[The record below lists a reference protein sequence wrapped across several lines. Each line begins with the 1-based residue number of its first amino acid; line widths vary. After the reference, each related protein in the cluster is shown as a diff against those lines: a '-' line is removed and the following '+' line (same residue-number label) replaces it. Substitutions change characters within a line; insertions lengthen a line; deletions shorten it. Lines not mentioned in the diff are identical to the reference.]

1 MRSWPICP
9 SSSPQKLSC
18 SSTSRPPRRSAS
30 NCRRHCLR
38 ALMILSNDVWT
49 GRALQAESDDLEV
62 IGLALLYPA
71 LERNVCVPG
80 HHGYPRAS
88 DLILGKAQ
96 RGRSCHQIT
105 DATARPFLHLS
116 SFQLADLGGKAN
128 YCYRDQLQTWGGG
141 HPLSGCGLRYA
152 RLIAAL
158 LCQHG
163 PSDPRQLVGE
173 GSGQNVRMQ
182 ALSGANEPES
192 EAVLRPVRRP
202 QQNDPGCLHEECSQV
217 TVAALGDA
225 PEDGSISGRHLLR
238 DEAEP
243 S

>member
-1 MRSWPICP
+1 MERLCSWPPWISARIRSHSRKGPERPVVPPDHGCDGETVSP
-9 SSSPQKLSC
+9 SLFIPAR
-18 SSTSRPPRRSAS
+18 RP
-30 NCRRHCLR
+30 
-38 ALMILSNDVWT
+38 
-49 GRALQAESDDLEV
+49 
-62 IGLALLYPA
+62 
-71 LERNVCVPG
+71 
-80 HHGYPRAS
+80 
-88 DLILGKAQ
+88 
-96 RGRSCHQIT
+96 
-105 DATARPFLHLS
+105 
-116 SFQLADLGGKAN
+116 
-128 YCYRDQLQTWGGG
+128 RDQLQTWGGG